1 MAQFE
6 KLDLPPP
13 TPVMLAGERYL
24 QVDPASLQALTERA
38 FGDISHLL
46 RPAHLAQLKN
56 ILDDE
61 DASAND
67 QYVALEL
74 LKNAVIAAEGAFPS
88 CQDTGTA
95 IVTGQKGQNILLQG
109 DLKATLEAGIK
120 RTYETRNLRFSQ
132 MAPLD
137 MYREKN
143 TGTNLPA
150 QIDVAATSGCSMEL
164 LYMAK
169 GGGSANKTF
178 LFQET
183 RRLLEPDRLRQFFD
197 EKIRTIGTTAC
208 PPYHL
213 AFVIGGLSAEQ
224 CLKTV
229 KMASAKELD
238 DLPTCG
244 DETGRPFRDLDAE
257 QMVMELS
264 RNLGLGA
271 QFGGK
276 YFCHD
281 VRVIRLP
288 RHGGSLPVGMGVS
301 CSADRQ
307 AKARVDAEGFWIEKL
322 ETDPS
327 RHLPSVAVEDSAAV
341 HIDLNQS
348 MDAICAQLSQLSVS
362 TPVLMS
368 GTMIVARDLVHEELA
383 RRLENGDDVPDY
395 FRRHPVYYAGPAKT
409 PDGFASGSFG
419 PTTAARMDPY
429 VPGLQAVG
437 ASRVMIAKGNRATS
451 VTRSCQE
458 FGGFYLGSVGGAAAS
473 LGRDVVRSIEVVDFP
488 EFGMEAVHRIEV
500 ENFPAF
506 IVVDDKGQDFF
517 TQKPKL

>member
-1 MAQFE
+1 MVQFE

-13 TPVMLAGERYL
+13 SQITLDGECYL
-24 QVDPASLQALTERA
+24 RVDPAALQALTERA

-46 RPAHLAQLKN
+46 RPAHLAQLKS
-56 ILDDE
+56 ILDDDE
-61 DASAND
+61 ASVND
-67 QYVALEL
+67 KYVALEL

-95 IVTGQKGQNILLQG
+95 IVTGHKGQNVLLHG
-109 DLKATLEAGIK
+109 DLKEALEAGIK
-120 RTYETRNLRFSQ
+120 RTYATRNLRFSQ
-132 MAPLD
+132 MAPFD
-137 MYREKN
+137 MFNEKN

-150 QIDVAATSGCSMEL
+150 QIDISATSGTSMEL
-164 LYMAK
+164 LFMAK

-183 RRLLEPDRLRQFFD
+183 RRLLEPERLRQFFD

-224 CLKTV
+224 CLKMV
-229 KMASAKELD
+229 KLASAKELD
-238 DLPTCG
+238 DLPTTG
-244 DETGRPFRDLDAE
+244 DETGRAFRDLGAE
-257 QMVMELS
+257 KVVLDLS

-322 ETDPS
+322 ETDPVK
-327 RHLPSVAVEDSAAV
+327 HLPSVEVVDAGAV
-341 HIDLNQS
+341 HIDLNQPI
-348 MDAICAQLSQLSVS
+348 DVICAQLSQLTVS

-368 GTMIVARDLVHEELA
+368 GPMIVARDLVHAELA
-383 RRLENGDDVPDY
+383 KRLANGEDLPAY
-395 FRRHPVYYAGPAKT
+395 FREHPVYYAGPAKT
-409 PDGFASGSFG
+409 PDGYASGSFG

-429 VPGLQAVG
+429 VPDLQAKG
-437 ASRVMIAKGNRATS
+437 ASRVMIAKGNRARS
-451 VTRSCQE
+451 VTQSCQRHC
-458 FGGFYLGSVGGAAAS
+458 GFYLGSVGGAAAS
-473 LGRDVVRSIEVVDFP
+473 LGRDVIRKTEVIDFP

-506 IVVDDKGQDFF
+506 IVVDDKGGDFF
-517 TQKPKL
+517 TRKPQL

>member
-1 MAQFE
+1 MTQFE
-6 KLDLPPP
+6 KLDLPAPDQIAIGDQ
-13 TPVMLAGERYL
+13 TFLRVDPVSL
-24 QVDPASLQALTERA
+24 QVLTERA

-46 RPAHLAQLKN
+46 RPAHLAQLKS
-56 ILDDE
+56 ILDDPE
-61 DASAND
+61 ASAND
-67 QYVALEL
+67 RYVALEL

-95 IVTGQKGQNILLQG
+95 IVSGSKGQNVLLQG
-109 DLKATLEAGIK
+109 DLKEALEGGIK
-120 RTYETRNLRFSQ
+120 QTYAKRNLRFSQ
-132 MAPLD
+132 MAPLT
-137 MYREKN
+137 MYTEKN

-150 QIDVAATSGCSMEL
+150 QIDISATSGASMEL
-164 LYMAK
+164 LFMAK

-183 RRLLEPDRLRQFFD
+183 RRLLEPDLLRAFFD

-213 AFVIGGLSAEQ
+213 AFVIGGLSAEH

-229 KMASAKELD
+229 KLASAKHLD
-238 DLPTCG
+238 DLPTTG
-244 DETGRPFRDLDAE
+244 DETGRAFRDLEAE
-257 QMVMELS
+257 QMVLDLS
-264 RNLGLGA
+264 RALGLGA

-307 AKARVDAEGFWIEKL
+307 AKARVDANGFWLEKL
-322 ETDPS
+322 ETDPA
-327 RHLPSVAVEDSAAV
+327 RYLPSVAVTETDAI
-341 HIDLNQS
+341 HIDLNAP
-348 MDAICAQLSQLSVS
+348 MDTICAQLSDLSVS

-368 GTMIVARDLVHEELA
+368 GPMIVARDMVHAELA
-383 RRLENGDDVPDY
+383 KRLRDGGDVPDY
-395 FRRHPVYYAGPAKT
+395 FRKHPIYYAGPAKT

-429 VPGLQAVG
+429 VPDLQAVG
-437 ASRVMIAKGNRATS
+437 ASRVMIAKGNRAKG
-451 VTRSCQE
+451 VTDSCKTH
-458 FGGFYLGSVGGAAAS
+458 GGFYLGSVGGAAAS
-473 LGRDVVRSIEVVDFP
+473 LGRDVIRKTEILDFP
-488 EFGMEAVHRIEV
+488 EFGMEAVHKIEV

-506 IVVDDKGQDFF
+506 VVIDDKGGDFF
-517 TQKPKL
+517 TRKPQL